1 MSNILTGNLFKLSY
15 SEDPANNLPIGIG
28 VMDFTNIAA
37 MPVLQ
42 IDSQQ
47 LDYETYDS
55 EYKTV
60 LLSNMSIQPFD
71 IVVNYVPDEAST
83 MFLDSMAKSRNEFQ
97 VILNYQQS
105 DSTIDYAIVSG
116 TITATATAGSKDSVV
131 QKAYTFTPYE
141 EVVSLRSM
149 AALNPLYEGNYGVGS
164 NGASVPQYEPVT
176 PTGNSFIKVPAS
188 QSGNPA
194 SADMMGIGLIDG
206 SSFSSIAMTKT
217 GTLNIYA
224 KNGSTAWS
232 RLLTSSQIASQYV
245 PLTGGTIT
253 GALTVTGAVTLS
265 TPLSIANGGTGNTT
279 GLAASA
285 TKLATSRTIIAN
297 LASTTA
303 TAFDGTANNS
313 HGVTGVLPVTNGG
326 TGSNVAI
333 TAAYNIGAQPVRGGI
348 PTTGVN
354 FDVYGPTAAYLGQW
368 AITSSS
374 QYNGST
380 NIPEA
385 ITGILDVMAAGAFA
399 GAQRYTTSAGTVY
412 VRTLGAAWD
421 AANPVWREW
430 NQVGYVTAASSGNF
444 AGDVNTLTSVGR
456 FNIATAATNLPVQ
469 QPGLLLVERFAVSG
483 TQVLQTFKTL
493 VTNASYANRTFTRT
507 LNGGV
512 WTSWNELG
520 NVGDNSA
527 LNYVRN
533 NRFLSGGYLPSVG
546 NPGNVTFAYLDSSDS
561 SVPVGCTGQRVAVI
575 TKNSGAN
582 LHNFTFGVNNDDNS
596 NNIPVMP
603 GDIIDYQVGLAATG
617 LTDTAQLRVVFSV
630 YNGNTLI
637 SNVRVSVFDP
647 SLSGWRINSGSY
659 TIPANAT
666 RINAGVWLE
675 TTAPVNCK
683 AFITEPVIMKR
694 LPQYAGSGI
703 NTDIKQ
709 ITGLT
714 TPLAPNQGGTGST
727 GGALT
732 LPIANFIG
740 DTNTLTTAG
749 IYSIPASATNNTPL
763 LANGILMVTTI
774 ASGTAIIQDFSSV
787 SLSSATVSR
796 AWRRQGNVGSG
807 VTTWK
812 AWMPVTQLPTEVNS
826 VDLNTFTN
834 PGTYQGGSYT
844 NGPSTMGN
852 GTCIIMVMA
861 NGAASVV
868 TQLAQYTSSNRTF
881 TRTYAGGVWN
891 DWVEVANTTNTLSST
906 ATSLGTVDINTYGA
920 PAMSGAYPQTSNAN
934 ATAARNYP
942 ETRAGTLFVTPS
954 AYGGCQQMYA
964 SIAGTMYI
972 RALTGNWTGTGPWAA
987 WTKVYTAANTTVDAN
1002 GFIKTA
1008 SPIVKLFS
1016 NGDSELNEE
1025 SMGAT
1030 STRISEGVYKIQG
1043 VLGLN
1048 SDTSWSGTDGGF
1060 EIPLD
1065 RNKQPRLWIDYEVEE
1080 DGSIVI
1086 KTYHRT
1092 HPNSPEFA
1100 QNNIDGYLN
1109 GDPIDIPADSFISV
1123 RVEMP
1128 VSDEDEP
1135 TENDDSVPVELP
1147 DDELPDEEPVE
1158 PLQDYEY
1165 VPVVIEPVQPQY
1177 YESTDDKY

>member
-28 VMDFTNIAA
+28 VIDFTNIAA
-37 MPVLQ
+37 MPTLQ

-60 LLSNMSIQPFD
+60 LLSSMSIQPFD

-83 MFLDSMAKSRNEFQ
+83 VFLDSKAKSRNEFQ
-97 VILNYQQS
+97 VILNYEQNNNS
-105 DSTIDYAIVSG
+105 VSYAIVSG
-116 TITATATAGSKDSVV
+116 TITATSTAGSKDSVV
-131 QKAYTFTPYE
+131 QKTYTFTPYE

-149 AALNPLYEGNYGVGS
+149 ATLNPLYEGNYGVGS
-164 NGASVPQYEPVT
+164 NGVAVPQYEPVT

-206 SSFSSIAMTKT
+206 STFSSIAMTKT

-224 KNGSTAWS
+224 KNGSTAWT
-232 RLLTSSQIASQYV
+232 RILTSSQIASQYL
-245 PLTGGTIT
+245 PLTGGTVT
-253 GALTVTGAVTLS
+253 GALTVTSALTLGS
-265 TPLSIANGGTGNTT
+265 PLSIANGGTGNTT

-285 TKLATSRTIIAN
+285 TKLATSRTFITN

-303 TAFDGTANNS
+303 TGFDGTANNS

-326 TGSNVAI
+326 TGSNAAI
-333 TAAYNIGAQPVRGGI
+333 TAAYNIGAQPIRGGI
-348 PTTGVN
+348 PTAGIN
-354 FDVYGPTAAYLGQW
+354 FDTYGPTAAYLGQW
-368 AITSSS
+368 AIISSS

-399 GAQRYTTSAGTVY
+399 GTQRYTTSAGTVY
-412 VRTLGAAWD
+412 VRTLGATWD

-444 AGDVNTLTSVGR
+444 SGDVNTLTSVGR
-456 FNIATAATNLPVQ
+456 FNIATAATNIPVQ

-546 NPGNVTFAYLDSSDS
+546 NPGNVTFTYLDSSDS

-582 LHNFTFGVNNDDNS
+582 LHNLVFGVNNDDNS

-617 LTDTAQLRVVFSV
+617 LTDTAQLRVVLSV
-630 YNGNTLI
+630 YNGNTLL
-637 SNVRVSVFDP
+637 SNVRVSAYDP
-647 SLSGWRINSGSY
+647 TVSGWRINSGSY
-659 TIPANAT
+659 TVPANAT

-683 AFITEPVIMKR
+683 VFITEPVIMKR
-694 LPQYAGSGI
+694 LPQYAGTGV

-714 TPLAPNQGGTGST
+714 TPLAPNMGGTGGT

-732 LPIANFIG
+732 LPIANFNG
-740 DTNTLTTAG
+740 DANNAITAG
-749 IYSIPASATNNTPL
+749 IYSVSSSTSNLPL
-763 LANGILMVTTI
+763 VANGIMIVTTI

-787 SLSSATVSR
+787 ALGSGTVSR
-796 AWRRQGNVGSG
+796 AWRRQGNVSSG

-812 AWMPVTQLPTEVNS
+812 AWMSITQLPTEGATG
-826 VDLNTFTN
+826 DLNTFTN
-834 PGTYQGGSYT
+834 PGTYYGGSYT
-844 NGPSTMGN
+844 NGPSAMGN
-852 GTCIIMVMA
+852 ASCMLIVQST
-861 NGAASVV
+861 GAGGNM

-881 TRTYAGGVWN
+881 TRTYAGGTWN
-891 DWVEVANTTNTLSST
+891 DWLEIANESNSMSAPTT
-906 ATSLGTVDINTYGA
+906 ALGTTDLNIYGGTINAVY
-920 PAMSGAYPQTSNAN
+920 YQTSDAN
-934 ATAARNYP
+934 ATVARNYP
-942 ETRAGTLFVTPS
+942 EASAGGTLFVTRS
-954 AYGGCQQMYA
+954 TWGGQQMYVTRK
-964 SIAGTMYI
+964 GTMYL
-972 RALTGNWTGTGPWAA
+972 RANTGTWTGSGPWSA
-987 WTKVYTAANTTVDAN
+987 WAKVYTAANTTVDAN

-1016 NGDSELNEE
+1016 TGDSELNEE

-1030 STRISEGVYKIQG
+1030 STRISEGVYKIEG

-1060 EIPLD
+1060 EIPID

-1080 DGSIVI
+1080 DGSIVV
-1086 KTYHRT
+1086 KTFHRT

-1100 QNNIDGYLN
+1100 QNNIDGYSN
-1109 GDPIDIPADSFISV
+1109 GDPIDIPVDSFISV

-1128 VSDEDEP
+1128 VSDKDEP
-1135 TENDDSVPVELP
+1135 IDTDDSVPEDLP
-1147 DDELPDEEPVE
+1147 EDDVIIDEPVE
-1158 PLQDYEY
+1158 PLPDYEY
-1165 VPVVIEPVQPQY
+1165 VPVVIEPEQPQY